1 MSNYTV
7 IDGSNAVLGRLSS
20 EIAKKLLEG
29 ERILII
35 NAEKVVISGTRK
47 HIIESY
53 KSKTNKRT
61 ITSPW
66 KGPFHYRRPDRIV
79 KRTIR
84 GMLPFKQT
92 KGREAYR
99 RLVVHIGVP
108 ENIKEESITKIN
120 EVNASRLKGRY
131 ITVKELAKQLGWI
144 YQEDI

>member
-61 ITSPW
+61 ITAPW

-99 RLVVHIGVP
+99 RLIVHIGVP
-108 ENIKEESITKIN
+108 ENIKEESIIKIN